1 MTEQREDDRIRAG
14 FEALRAEAS
23 RPGAVPDFAEMISRA
38 RHASEP
44 VEPVVRAIPSRR
56 AVQIG
61 GWMSLAAAAAVVGLL
76 LVGPRATD
84 ADAEFERLV
93 SDYSELMAGGAWRS
107 PTAPLLD
114 VPGLDL
120 GAVPSFA
127 GYASTPSE
135 GRNP

>member
-1 MTEQREDDRIRAG
+1 MTDERRTDELSSD
-14 FEALRAEAS
+14 FEALRAQLE
-23 RPGAVPDFAEMISRA
+23 RPGAVPDFDAMMGRVEADLRRPTGESTPSHRA
-38 RHASEP
+38 W
-44 VEPVVRAIPSRR
+44 RR
-56 AVQIG
+56 
-61 GWMSLAAAAAVVGLL
+61 WLPLAAAAALAGILL
-76 LVGPRATD
+76 ARPGATD